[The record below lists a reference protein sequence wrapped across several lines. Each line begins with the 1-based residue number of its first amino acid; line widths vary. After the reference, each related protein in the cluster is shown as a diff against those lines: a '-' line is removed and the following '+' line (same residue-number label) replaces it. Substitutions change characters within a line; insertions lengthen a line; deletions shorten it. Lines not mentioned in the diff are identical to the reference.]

1 MVIAE
6 KPHAADEPPEVYAV
20 HIDHSPSNSGL
31 VVTGG
36 RDDTAYVW
44 FMNSGQ
50 ILFECTGMLHL
61 SGEYTGMLHSFLTFC
76 QYVHWSPDCDQFIVA
91 QFVKWSLLSMH
102 GSRAFPLLS

>member
-1 MVIAE
+1 MQWMILSKCMLPPLKVYVTTCKVVCMNGIPE
-6 KPHAADEPPEVYAV
+6 KPHPADEPPEVYAV

-50 ILFECTGMLHL
+50 VLFECTGMFHVL
-61 SGEYTGMLHSFLTFC
+61 GE
-76 QYVHWSPDCDQFIVA
+76 
-91 QFVKWSLLSMH
+91 
-102 GSRAFPLLS
+102 

>member
-1 MVIAE
+1 MDDPLKVYVATCKVVCMTGISE
-6 KPHAADEPPEVYAV
+6 KPHPADEPPEVYAV

-50 ILFECTGMLHL
+50 VLFECTGMFHIL
-61 SGEYTGMLHSFLTFC
+61 GEYAGVLHMLGKCTGMLHVL
-76 QYVHWSPDCDQFIVA
+76 
-91 QFVKWSLLSMH
+91 SLIH
-102 GSRAFPLLS
+102 I